1 MKKFPGLL
9 FLVLALATSCSS
21 QSSSESG
28 VETTDVAL
36 PGTMDN
42 DDASGASLADSDWA
56 DTREIELELAWGG
69 NISIQVSIG
78 EVTTLT
84 NPDSQIDDDCALGDL
99 PPVGTSFQRI
109 EVTVKSNSSRD
120 IAHPKVSLGSLG
132 RTENSLIPEEF
143 FELRVS
149 DDNTILFGGHPPDL
163 GCVLKEDKGTLF
175 GVGRGFFEEFM
186 NPGEVESFQT
196 ILTIKPGAPAYWR
209 WALLVTAR
217 EDETGGFGIVNPD
230 GMSPGALIF
239 DLHDFNSDLLPEL
252 KSAYSGPNLVEQ
264 ICSALNDLD
273 VPSKEGRDSENLKT
287 LSRWSE
293 LSDSELS
300 SLVIDVI
307 NAYNNYPDEESRPF
321 SHMFARQRCEALGF

>member
-21 QSSSESG
+21 QLSSESG

-42 DDASGASLADSDWA
+42 GDASGASLADSDWA

-69 NISIQVSIG
+69 TITISVSIG
-78 EVTTLT
+78 KVFTLT
-84 NPDSQIDDDCALGDL
+84 NPDDEIDGGCALVNL
-99 PPVGTSFQRI
+99 PPAGTSYQRI
-109 EVTVKSNSSRD
+109 LVSVESTSTRDITQPKVFLGSRGADGEFHRLRVVDDLILYGGRTDYTQTCVPKNDTEFFNNSSD
-120 IAHPKVSLGSLG
+120 FVGLGQDFMS
-132 RTENSLIPEEF
+132 P
-143 FELRVS
+143 
-149 DDNTILFGGHPPDL
+149 
-163 GCVLKEDKGTLF
+163 
-175 GVGRGFFEEFM
+175 GVI
-186 NPGEVESFQT
+186 ESFQQV
-196 ILTIKPGAPAYWR
+196 LKVKPGAPKGWV
-209 WALLVTAR
+209 WALLMTSQDHEGDPRGTVKSP
-217 EDETGGFGIVNPD
+217 V

-239 DLHDFNSDLLPEL
+239 DLHDFNSNLLPEL

-307 NAYNNYPDEESRPF
+307 DAYNNYPDEESRPF

>member
-1 MKKFPGLL
+1 MKNFRGLL
-9 FLVLALATSCSS
+9 FLALALATSCSS

-28 VETTDVAL
+28 VETTNVAL
-36 PGTMDN
+36 PGSMDN
-42 DDASGASLADSDWA
+42 DDGSGATLADSNWA

-69 NISIQVSIG
+69 NITIQVSIG
-78 EVTTLT
+78 AVTTLT
-84 NPDSQIDDDCALGDL
+84 NPDSQIDEVCALGDL
-99 PPVGTSFQRI
+99 PPVGTSFQRM

-143 FELRVS
+143 FELRVL

-175 GVGRGFFEEFM
+175 GVGSGFYEEFM
-186 NPGEVESFQT
+186 KPGEVKSFQT
-196 ILTIKPGAPAYWR
+196 ILTVKPGAPAYWR

-217 EDETGGFGIVNPD
+217 EDETGTFGIVNPE

-239 DLHDFNSDLLPEL
+239 DLHDFNSDSLPEL
-252 KSAYSGPNLVEQ
+252 KSANSGPNLAEQ

-287 LSRWSE
+287 LSRAYE
-293 LSDSELS
+293 LNDSELS
-300 SLVIDVI
+300 SLVADVLT
-307 NAYNNYPDEESRPF
+307 AYEDYPNEESRPF
-321 SHMFARQRCEALGF
+321 SHMFARQRCEALGL